1 MRPFWDHMMAFS
13 LIILI
18 FLGFFDAVATLV
30 WINHEYATEAN
41 PLMAALINHNQA
53 LFLAIKLTVT
63 LGCTA
68 ILWKIR
74 DRAIAKVGVILALI
88 VYLYIL
94 YKHI

>member
-13 LIILI
+13 LII
-18 FLGFFDAVATLV
+18 
-30 WINHEYATEAN
+30 
-41 PLMAALINHNQA
+41 LINHNQA

-94 YKHI
+94 YKHIWIAYNIVCLTDMIGIVGDIINN